1 MNSLEGK
8 NVLVTGGGSG
18 IGYTIAHAFEAAG
31 AMVWVCDIDRDRIDE
46 LNASGRK
53 IRGQVADAGSEQEV
67 DDLFV
72 ALRNE
77 TDGKLDILINN
88 AGISGPNGPLET
100 LPLQSWLDTLRVNLI
115 STFLCCRQALPA
127 MKERR
132 SGSIVNLS
140 STAGT
145 HGYPLRTPYASA
157 KWGIIGLTKSLAM
170 EVGGYGIRVNAI
182 CPGPVSGARMD
193 RVIDDEAKTRG
204 VDQSKV
210 REQFVSQISLK
221 SFVEAEDIAQMA
233 LFICSKRGAKISG
246 QALSVDGN
254 TESLSL
260 ID

>member
-1 MNSLEGK
+1 MKKLQGK
-8 NVLVTGGGSG
+8 TALVTGGGSG
-18 IGYTIAHAFEAAG
+18 IGYTIAHTFEAAG
-31 AMVWVCDIDRDRIDE
+31 ASVWVCDVDTGRIDE
-46 LNASGRK
+46 LNERDRN
-53 IRGQVADAGSEQEV
+53 IRGIVADVGSENDVQN
-67 DDLFV
+67 LFESV
-72 ALRNE
+72 LNE
-77 TDGKLDILINN
+77 TDGTLDILVNN

-100 LPLQSWLDTLRVNLI
+100 LQLQAWLDTLRINLI
-115 STFLCCRQALPA
+115 SAFLCCRHALPV
-127 MKERR
+127 MKGQR

-193 RVIDDEAKTRG
+193 RVIDDEAETRG
-204 VDQSKV
+204 IDSSKV
-210 REQFVSQISLK
+210 REQFTSQISLK
-221 SFVEAEDIAQMA
+221 CFVEAEDIAQMA
-233 LFICSKRGAKISG
+233 LFVCSEQGARISG
-246 QALSVDGN
+246 QALSVDGH